1 MMNNEIKMP
10 ANFAAIDE
18 NEMVYLQGGA
28 TTEATAWDVF
38 LNVGKLFNYIARVFS
53 AGSSIVNN
61 INVIVTTF
69 QTLSTFSLTAKNEG
83 LGQNRISIHRA
94 SAPAGAGALF
104 CCTGREGIRPQ
115 MQESSRFSAKRA
127 DCPLTRLKRVSY
139 TNGALQETP
148 HPRNKRGERI

>member
-18 NEMVYLQGGA
+18 NEMVYL
-28 TTEATAWDVF
+28 ATAWDVF

-69 QTLSTFSLTAKNEG
+69 QTLSTFSLTAKN
-83 LGQNRISIHRA
+83 
-94 SAPAGAGALF
+94 
-104 CCTGREGIRPQ
+104 
-115 MQESSRFSAKRA
+115 
-127 DCPLTRLKRVSY
+127 
-139 TNGALQETP
+139 
-148 HPRNKRGERI
+148 

>member
-28 TTEATAWDVF
+28 TTAWDVF

-69 QTLSTFSLTAKNEG
+69 QTLSTFSLTAKN
-83 LGQNRISIHRA
+83 
-94 SAPAGAGALF
+94 
-104 CCTGREGIRPQ
+104 
-115 MQESSRFSAKRA
+115 
-127 DCPLTRLKRVSY
+127 
-139 TNGALQETP
+139 
-148 HPRNKRGERI
+148 

>member
-18 NEMVYLQGGA
+18 NDMVYLQGGA
-28 TTEATAWDVF
+28 TPEATAWDVF

-69 QTLSTFSLTAKNEG
+69 QTLSTFSLTAKN
-83 LGQNRISIHRA
+83 
-94 SAPAGAGALF
+94 
-104 CCTGREGIRPQ
+104 
-115 MQESSRFSAKRA
+115 
-127 DCPLTRLKRVSY
+127 
-139 TNGALQETP
+139 
-148 HPRNKRGERI
+148 

>member
-10 ANFAAIDE
+10 ASFAAIDE

-53 AGSSIVNN
+53 AG

-69 QTLSTFSLTAKNEG
+69 QTLSTFSLTAKN
-83 LGQNRISIHRA
+83 
-94 SAPAGAGALF
+94 
-104 CCTGREGIRPQ
+104 
-115 MQESSRFSAKRA
+115 
-127 DCPLTRLKRVSY
+127 
-139 TNGALQETP
+139 
-148 HPRNKRGERI
+148 

>member
-53 AGSSIVNN
+53 ASS
-61 INVIVTTF
+61 
-69 QTLSTFSLTAKNEG
+69 S
-83 LGQNRISIHRA
+83 
-94 SAPAGAGALF
+94 
-104 CCTGREGIRPQ
+104 
-115 MQESSRFSAKRA
+115 
-127 DCPLTRLKRVSY
+127 
-139 TNGALQETP
+139 
-148 HPRNKRGERI
+148 

>member
-1 MMNNEIKMP
+1 MMDNEIKMP
-10 ANFAAIDE
+10 ASFAAIDE

-69 QTLSTFSLTAKNEG
+69 QTLSTFSLTAKN
-83 LGQNRISIHRA
+83 
-94 SAPAGAGALF
+94 
-104 CCTGREGIRPQ
+104 
-115 MQESSRFSAKRA
+115 
-127 DCPLTRLKRVSY
+127 
-139 TNGALQETP
+139 
-148 HPRNKRGERI
+148 

>member
-38 LNVGKLFNYIARVFS
+38 LNVGKLF
-53 AGSSIVNN
+53 VNN

-69 QTLSTFSLTAKNEG
+69 QTLSTFSLTAKN
-83 LGQNRISIHRA
+83 
-94 SAPAGAGALF
+94 
-104 CCTGREGIRPQ
+104 
-115 MQESSRFSAKRA
+115 
-127 DCPLTRLKRVSY
+127 
-139 TNGALQETP
+139 
-148 HPRNKRGERI
+148 

>member
-18 NEMVYLQGGA
+18 NEMVYLQGG
-28 TTEATAWDVF
+28 ATAWDVF

-69 QTLSTFSLTAKNEG
+69 QTLSTFSLTAKN
-83 LGQNRISIHRA
+83 
-94 SAPAGAGALF
+94 
-104 CCTGREGIRPQ
+104 
-115 MQESSRFSAKRA
+115 
-127 DCPLTRLKRVSY
+127 
-139 TNGALQETP
+139 
-148 HPRNKRGERI
+148 

>member
-69 QTLSTFSLTAKNEG
+69 QTLSTFSLIAKNLARFG
-83 LGQNRISIHRA
+83 PKPNQHSQGIRSGRRGCSFLLHRA
-94 SAPAGAGALF
+94 GRHSPPNAGKQPFFCKAGGLSIDKAQ
-104 CCTGREGIRPQ
+104 EG
-115 MQESSRFSAKRA
+115 
-127 DCPLTRLKRVSY
+127 VVY
-139 TNGALQETP
+139 
-148 HPRNKRGERI
+148 